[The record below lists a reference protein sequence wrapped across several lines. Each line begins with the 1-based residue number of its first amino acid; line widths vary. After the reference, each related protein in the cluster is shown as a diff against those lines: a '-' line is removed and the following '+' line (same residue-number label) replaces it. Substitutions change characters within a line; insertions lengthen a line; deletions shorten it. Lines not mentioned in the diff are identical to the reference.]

1 MESVEARCG
10 EEGGGKLTCQAYHL
24 TPRTCTVL
32 QPVGRVE
39 EGHSCPHLSLE
50 YAQDPQDNQG
60 YAPTQIQYLAQII
73 VNNYYYFISYTMK
86 VFFTIYYF

>member
-1 MESVEARCG
+1 MLLDVNNNKNTKNISVCEGNQRRTNGQGAG
-10 EEGGGKLTCQAYHL
+10 SGGGGQNFAKLTCPAYHL

-39 EGHSCPHLSLE
+39 EGHSFPHLSLE

-60 YAPTQIQYLAQII
+60 YAPTQIQ
-73 VNNYYYFISYTMK
+73 
-86 VFFTIYYF
+86 